1 MEYDVFISCKNE
13 DYSIAEE
20 VYSYLKD
27 NGFHVFLSPKELH
40 KMKDSEYMDAISEA
54 LDSAYHIIVLGTS
67 KENLRSKWVKFEWVT
82 FLNELLSGR
91 KSGQVLTFL
100 EGNISIADLPIQLRH
115 FESFNLNNYQDAIL
129 HYVETPAYIERKEE
143 AKKKLKLEEER
154 IRKIKEAEQREK
166 RIRKELEDKKAEY
179 SRHYSS
185 LEDLALAVVSKYKQ
199 LGITSKKCPVCNEEL
214 FVDASYCKTCGWLF
228 EPNFSEKGK
237 TTEEHLFISQRNWNS
252 LKNSVALIQQ
262 AKKDLAKEKEATKK
276 LRVDKDTLLEKL
288 KEQELL
294 KAELKMTMDSLHK
307 QYDESLEKIKKFV
320 SNDRAQKKQL
330 DKAENQIE
338 LLRKQ
343 IAKTETVVA
352 KAKRFDQLMAEMDE
366 LVEKQSCEMI
376 DKLKVE
382 LTACKKK

>member
-40 KMKDSEYMDAISEA
+40 KMKDSEYMDVISEA

-67 KENLRSKWVKFEWVT
+67 KENLKSPWVKYEWVT

-307 QYDESLEKIKKFV
+307 HDESLEKIKMFV